1 MLRGGIGA
9 STGLAA
15 GEAPLTP
22 PRFIVLEGVEGSG
35 KSTQIR
41 LLSAWLAGMEVPHT
55 STREPGGT
63 AVGEAIRG
71 VLLDRDGLEMPAET
85 ELMLMLAARAAFVR
99 EVVSPALARGETVLA
114 DRFDLSTFAY
124 QGFGR
129 GLDLEQVKQ
138 MNAFATGGVEPDLY
152 LVLDLP
158 AEEGTQRQARDG
170 KTLDRIEK
178 AGTGFLQRVR
188 EGYRVLS
195 EGEGRVQVVNARGTP
210 EEVHARL
217 RGLLQ
222 GNFPETFGIPA
233 V

>member
-1 MLRGGIGA
+1 MSA
-9 STGLAA
+9 
-15 GEAPLTP
+15 

-41 LLSAWLAGMEVPHT
+41 LLGAWLSGLELPHIA
-55 STREPGGT
+55 TREPGGT

-71 VLLDRDGLEMPAET
+71 VLLHEDGLEIPAEA
-85 ELMLMLAARAAFVR
+85 ELLLMLAARAAFVR
-99 EVVSPALARGETVLA
+99 GVVRPALERGETVLA

-129 GLDLEQVKQ
+129 GLDLEAVRA
-138 MNAFATGGVEPDLY
+138 MNDFATGGLRPDLY
-152 LVLDLP
+152 IVLDLP
-158 AEEGTQRQARDG
+158 AQEGTVRQAREG

-178 AGTGFLQRVR
+178 AGAGFLERVR
-188 EGYRVLS
+188 EGYRVLA
-195 EGEGRVQVVNARGTP
+195 EQDGRAQVVNARGTP

-217 RGLLQ
+217 RALLE
-222 GNFPETFGIPA
+222 GTFPETFGSRP